1 MAELRPVVYH
11 VGRSGDVPGGMT
23 QVINAY
29 LDWDFAN
36 CDVEVIESRGEP
48 GDHVAAAE
56 GFIRTLLKLRR
67 IADAGRPAVIVVHL
81 SERGSF
87 VREGLIA
94 RYAARRRLP
103 VIAHL
108 HGADFATF
116 EQQHSRLVGRVLAAA
131 THVITLSTETSAI
144 CAKHRGLERVDLV
157 PNAIPAGNDVEKE
170 RLVVFGGVVS
180 HRKGIDVLQEAWR
193 DAAPSEGWTLKVAG
207 PIRDGHLVDRELA
220 HADFL
225 GRVGHDD
232 LLELLDRAAI
242 AVLPSRDEAMPMF
255 ILEAMA
261 RRACVVSTVVGGIPA
276 VLSDGCGMLSDP
288 GDVDALADILRSAMT
303 DDVLRNRVAEAG
315 FQRFEAGYSAETVFP
330 RVERIWLDALL
341 PGSAPTGETRVK
353 ITTRAKGVP
362 A

>member
-1 MAELRPVVYH
+1 MADLRPIVYH
-11 VGRSGDVPGGMT
+11 VGRSGDIPGGMT

-29 LDWDFAN
+29 LAWDFAN
-36 CDVEVIESRGEP
+36 CDVEVIESRGDP
-48 GDHVAAAE
+48 GDHVAAAA
-56 GFIRTLLKLRR
+56 GFFRALLQLRR
-67 IADAGRPAVIVVHL
+67 IANAGRPAVIVVHL

-94 RYAARRRLP
+94 RYAARLRLP
-103 VIAHL
+103 VIEHL
-108 HGADFATF
+108 HGADFAAF
-116 EQQHSRLVGRVLAAA
+116 EQQNAWMVGRVLTAA
-131 THVITLSTETSAI
+131 THVITLSEEASAI
-144 CAKHRGLERVDLV
+144 CAKHVGLERVDLV
-157 PNAIPAGNDVEKE
+157 PNAIPVGNGVEKE

-193 DAAPSEGWTLKVAG
+193 DAAPTEGWTLKVAG
-207 PIRDGHLVDRELA
+207 PIRDRHLVDHELA

-225 GRVGHDD
+225 GSVGHDD

-276 VLSDGCGMLSDP
+276 VLSDGCGMLSNP
-288 GDVDALADILRSAMT
+288 GDIDALAEILRSAMT
-303 DDVLRNRVAEAG
+303 DDALRDRVAGAG
-315 FQRFEAGYSAETVFP
+315 FDRFEASYSAEAVFP
-330 RVERIWLDALL
+330 RVERIWLDTLT
-341 PGSAPTGETRVK
+341 PRSARVDDTRGK
-353 ITTRAKGVP
+353 ISTRAKGTP